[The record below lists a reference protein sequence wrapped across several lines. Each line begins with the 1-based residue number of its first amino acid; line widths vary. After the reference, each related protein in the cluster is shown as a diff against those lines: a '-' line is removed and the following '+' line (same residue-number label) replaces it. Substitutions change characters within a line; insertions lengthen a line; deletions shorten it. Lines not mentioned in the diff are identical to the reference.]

1 MLILTDGAI
10 HDMEDSIRQI
20 VHSAHLPLSILIV
33 GVGDDDFTS
42 MEVEMGGGCDVDSG
56 RR

>member
-20 VHSAHLPLSILIV
+20 VHSSHLPLSILIV